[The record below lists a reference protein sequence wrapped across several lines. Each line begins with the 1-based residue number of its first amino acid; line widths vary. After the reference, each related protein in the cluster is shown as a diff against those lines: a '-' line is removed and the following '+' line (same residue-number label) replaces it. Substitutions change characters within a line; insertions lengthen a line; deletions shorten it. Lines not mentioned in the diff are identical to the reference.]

1 MGAAYPAA
9 RLHPQPLIGDV
20 TEAVRRV
27 ADMGRGAHV
36 FGGETTVKLT
46 GTGRGGRN
54 QDLALRLA
62 LLAEAE
68 AWQGPWLYLQA
79 GTDGRDGPTD
89 AAGGVVCETTLA
101 QIRAAGLDPAGL
113 LDNNDAYRALAAAGG
128 LHITG
133 ATGTNVADLGL
144 LIRS

>member
-1 MGAAYPAA
+1 
-9 RLHPQPLIGDV
+9 
-20 TEAVRRV
+20 
-27 ADMGRGAHV
+27 
-36 FGGETTVKLT
+36 
-46 GTGRGGRN
+46 
-54 QDLALRLA
+54 
-62 LLAEAE
+62 
-68 AWQGPWLYLQA
+68 
-79 GTDGRDGPTD
+79 
-89 AAGGVVCETTLA
+89 VVCETTLA